1 MQKDLIE
8 RKNLFDDRNGQKLK
22 EQKKI
27 DTINYVLLHSA
38 SRINHPHLPLRFF
51 VNSSWNLPLSR
62 KSINKKKAAPAIYY
76 HCLQHILFVNLKIN
90 FIRICLHDVI

>member
-8 RKNLFDDRNGQKLK
+8 RKNLFDDWNGQKLK

-38 SRINHPHLPLRFF
+38 SRINHPHLPLRFLLI
-51 VNSSWNLPLSR
+51 LPEIYHQVENQL
-62 KSINKKKAAPAIYY
+62 IKKKLHQQYIITVFYIF
-76 HCLQHILFVNLKIN
+76 CL
-90 FIRICLHDVI
+90 